1 MEAWRSLCVG
11 RSYAGT
17 RPSVVSALNGRR
29 HESTTSIPPTTS
41 SVDNILDHEAVL
53 KLRNKLTE
61 SQPCFAAR
69 GDEVEVLFKP
79 VDFHERLLQ
88 MIARARRR
96 IIISTLYIG
105 VEQGELVEALRSAL
119 TNQPHLR
126 VTLISD
132 LLRSTRETYPS
143 PSTASLLLP
152 LVEEFPDR
160 VEAWFYRSPNLRG
173 LLERIV
179 PRRFDEGWG
188 LWHCKWYGADDE
200 VLLTGA
206 NLSSSYFTN
215 RQDRY
220 YHLKNQATMLS
231 YLQSIM
237 RLYSSYSYRLL
248 PNPPP
253 SSSPK
258 HHIPLQPGSKAALVW
273 PEPYIS
279 PRGFS
284 LHANATLTAFQK
296 SWRDLKRGKRVDAD
310 TYFWPMIQGGVL
322 NMREEEA
329 SLDKVFKM
337 ADEMARSDDGVRVD
351 LTSGY
356 FGLYKKYKRALLES
370 SAPYHVVAASP
381 QANGFYK
388 SPGISKLIPD
398 AYTLLETRFHRDLV
412 RSGREWDE
420 GKAGGVELAEW
431 MKEGWTYHAKGIWL
445 SPKDQANEKPQ
456 PPRPYLTFI
465 GSSNLS
471 TRSLNLD
478 VELSFLMM
486 TSSNT
491 LRKAMSNEVQNVREN
506 SKAVGPETWKQPDR
520 TVGLTTKVLV
530 ALGVEGML

>member
-1 MEAWRSLCVG
+1 
-11 RSYAGT
+11 
-17 RPSVVSALNGRR
+17 
-29 HESTTSIPPTTS
+29 
-41 SVDNILDHEAVL
+41 
-53 KLRNKLTE
+53 
-61 SQPCFAAR
+61 
-69 GDEVEVLFKP
+69 
-79 VDFHERLLQ
+79 
-88 MIARARRR
+88 
-96 IIISTLYIG
+96 
-105 VEQGELVEALRSAL
+105 
-119 TNQPHLR
+119 
-126 VTLISD
+126 
-132 LLRSTRETYPS
+132 
-143 PSTASLLLP
+143 
-152 LVEEFPDR
+152 
-160 VEAWFYRSPNLRG
+160 
-173 LLERIV
+173 
-179 PRRFDEGWG
+179 
-188 LWHCKWYGADDE
+188 
-200 VLLTGA
+200 
-206 NLSSSYFTN
+206 
-215 RQDRY
+215 
-220 YHLKNQATMLS
+220 
-231 YLQSIM
+231 
-237 RLYSSYSYRLL
+237 
-248 PNPPP
+248 
-253 SSSPK
+253 
-258 HHIPLQPGSKAALVW
+258 
-273 PEPYIS
+273 
-279 PRGFS
+279 
-284 LHANATLTAFQK
+284 
-296 SWRDLKRGKRVDAD
+296 
-310 TYFWPMIQGGVL
+310 
-322 NMREEEA
+322 MREEEA

-431 MKEGWTYHAKGIWL
+431 MKEGWTYHAKGGLARDAKDVTFNSGNDRPFFIGIWL

-520 TVGLTTKVLV
+520 AVGLTTKVLV